1 MGMNGDGRV
10 RFRLSTAEEWANINP
25 ILDDGE
31 PGCVRSGSMLLMKIG
46 DGVTPWNE
54 LGYFGTNPLDIY
66 PVGSIYTSTV
76 NVSPETLFGG
86 KWEKMPAGRVLV
98 AEGTYTENG
107 KTFNFTA
114 GSTGGEAEHQ
124 LTIGELPTHS
134 HTRGTMNIAGRITLH
149 GSEKPNIFAG
159 LSGAFYD
166 SMRYENEYR
175 TPVDLTLRT
184 ATTVS
189 HGGATFDASRSWTG
203 ETSYVGAN
211 NSHNN
216 LPPFLA
222 VFCWKRIS

>member
-54 LGYFGTNPLDIY
+54 LDYFGTNPLDIY

-124 LTIGELPTHS
+124 LTIGELPS
-134 HTRGTMNIAGRITLH
+134 HQHNFYYKFDTSTTDKMPEQSWSIVVSNMVEASKDNGAGTYA
-149 GSEKPNIFAG
+149 
-159 LSGAFYD
+159 
-166 SMRYENEYR
+166 
-175 TPVDLTLRT
+175 
-184 ATTVS
+184 
-189 HGGATFDASRSWTG
+189 
-203 ETSYVGAN
+203 VGN
-211 NSHNN
+211 NQCHNN
-216 LPPFLA
+216 LQPYYSIYIY
-222 VFCWKRIS
+222 KRLS